1 MTHLRT
7 SSVILGLALAASVAS
22 GCHSRKAG
30 PENTGTSGTESSDS
44 DTESASSQA
53 RDTHKIPSESDLATL
68 RENFRKV
75 HFDFD
80 NAALTGAARSALDAN
95 AQLLM
100 KYSQV
105 HVRVEGHT
113 DSYGSEDYNLALGQR
128 RAQAVYN
135 FLADSGVSTAKLT
148 LISYGKEKRIVA
160 EGTKEQEAENRRA
173 EFVVVT
179 GSDVAASSDEQ
190 PGVDVTVEVGG

>member
-105 HVRVEGHT
+105 Q
-113 DSYGSEDYNLALGQR
+113 SYWRLDMMALWAIKRERKADMEEVQLL
-128 RAQAVYN
+128 VYWIN
-135 FLADSGVSTAKLT
+135 TWPT
-148 LISYGKEKRIVA
+148 L
-160 EGTKEQEAENRRA
+160 
-173 EFVVVT
+173 
-179 GSDVAASSDEQ
+179 
-190 PGVDVTVEVGG
+190 VGCG